1 MPLKLKTEKTPPLN
15 RPSKYKPSGGL
26 ILGNCP
32 QMQSKQ
38 RKTVNFLPSIRPH
51 PHEDA
56 NDSKRKHFYAFR
68 PSVLT
73 KTMKTLTVNAY
84 IRKRT
89 PKWINLKTLRKR

>member
-38 RKTVNFLPSIRPH
+38 RKTVNFLPRIRPH

-56 NDSKRKHFYAFR
+56 NDSKRKLFYAFR

-73 KTMKTLTVNAY
+73 KMMKTLTLNA
-84 IRKRT
+84 
-89 PKWINLKTLRKR
+89 